1 MPTSKL
7 VAVFAIITRLWRTD
21 IYAQNEKDSE
31 EISFSFELY
40 RSPQLVL
47 PYRQAVISQ
56 NDSPTRMV
64 IYLHGGTCKGN
75 DNTKQMAEPGIDS
88 IAQYLSKNNLNAVF
102 IIPQCPADESW
113 GGRLT
118 EVIKNLIEDRKD
130 AFNDIKDVYIF
141 GGSMGGTGTW
151 TMLSKYPGLF
161 SAGMPV
167 AGNPSKCD
175 VSNVAQTPL
184 LTVMGTEDRIMGI
197 EAVTDFT
204 IQLEGMGAQYVF
216 EVVDGWTHEDTCI
229 KSYTSDRLEWV
240 FSNTK
245 RHDDSGI
252 TPVDVEQRLVIETKY
267 WTLSGVLVEN
277 PSYGFYIMQQKY
289 SDSSVK
295 TKKIYIK

>member
-1 MPTSKL
+1 
-7 VAVFAIITRLWRTD
+7 
-21 IYAQNEKDSE
+21 
-31 EISFSFELY
+31 
-40 RSPQLVL
+40 
-47 PYRQAVISQ
+47 
-56 NDSPTRMV
+56 
-64 IYLHGGTCKGN
+64 
-75 DNTKQMAEPGIDS
+75 
-88 IAQYLSKNNLNAVF
+88 
-102 IIPQCPADESW
+102 
-113 GGRLT
+113 
-118 EVIKNLIEDRKD
+118 
-130 AFNDIKDVYIF
+130 
-141 GGSMGGTGTW
+141 MGGTGTW

>member
-7 VAVFAIITRLWRTD
+7 VAIFAIITMLWRTD
-21 IYAQNEKDSE
+21 IYAQNEKASE
-31 EISFSFELY
+31 EVSFSFELY

-56 NDSPTRMV
+56 NDSPTKMV
-64 IYLHGGTCKGN
+64 IYLHGGTSKGN

-88 IAQYLSKNNLNAVF
+88 IAQYISKNNLSAVF

-130 AFNDIKDVYIF
+130 AFNDIKDVYIL

-184 LTVMGTEDRIMGI
+184 FTVMGTEDRIMGI
-197 EAVTDFT
+197 EAITDFT
-204 IQLEGMGAQYVF
+204 IQLEGMRAKYVF
-216 EVVDGWTHEDTCI
+216 EVEDGWTHEDTCI

-245 RHDDSGI
+245 QPDDSGI
-252 TPVDVEQRLVIETKY
+252 TSVDVEQRLVIETKY